1 MNEIHVH
8 RPVLQAIA
16 YRMLGSYAEAEDA
29 VQETFLRWHR
39 QEQAQQP
46 ADNPKDNHGEI
57 REPRAWLITTLTR
70 HCIDKLRAAKVQ
82 RENYVG
88 MWLPEPLVEEPAV
101 EPVDRLELAETL
113 SMALLMLLE
122 RLSPDERAAF
132 LLHEVFD
139 SDYRDVAR
147 ILGKTEPACRQLVH
161 RAKERVRD
169 GKPRFAPSRA
179 EQERVMAG
187 FRAAVESGDV
197 AGLAALFS
205 PEATLYSDGGGKA
218 AATRNPIYGAEKI
231 ARFFIGVRD
240 KQPEGHEILPR
251 LVNGSLGYVV
261 YVGAT
266 PIQAS
271 HFEFDGDRIAAVH
284 IVRNPDKLRHLRRE

>member
-1 MNEIHVH
+1 MAAETADIHSH
-8 RPVLQAIA
+8 RPVLQGIA
-16 YRMLGSYAEAEDA
+16 YRMLGSMAEAEDA

-39 QEQAQQP
+39 QDQAQQLS
-46 ADNPKDNHGEI
+46 EI

-70 HCIDKLRAAKVQ
+70 HCIDRLRAAKVQ
-82 RENYVG
+82 RETYVG
-88 MWLPEPLVEEPAV
+88 MWLPEPVVQEPAV

-132 LLHEVFD
+132 LLHEVFET
-139 SDYRDVAR
+139 DYPDVAR

-161 RAKERVRD
+161 RAKDRVKE
-169 GKPRFAPSRA
+169 GKPRFTPSRA

-187 FRAAVESGDV
+187 FKRAVASGDV

-205 PEATLYSDGGGKA
+205 PDATLFSDGGGKA
-218 AATRNPIYGAEKI
+218 AATLNPIYGAEKI

-240 KQPEGHEILPR
+240 KQPAGARTEPR
-251 LVNGSLGYVV
+251 LVNGSLGAVV
-261 YVGAT
+261 YVGD
-266 PIQAS
+266 QALQAN
-271 HFEFDGDRIAAVH
+271 HFEFDGDRIVAVH
-284 IVRNPDKLRHLRRE
+284 IVRNPDKLTHLMRN